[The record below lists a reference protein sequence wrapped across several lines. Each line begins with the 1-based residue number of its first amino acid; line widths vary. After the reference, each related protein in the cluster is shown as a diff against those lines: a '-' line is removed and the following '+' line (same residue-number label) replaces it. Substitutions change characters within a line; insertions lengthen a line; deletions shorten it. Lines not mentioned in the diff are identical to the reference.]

1 MPGFRVSDS
10 GASQQWMVVQASGRT
25 VDIEPMTPS
34 QELRTAAPG
43 LVFISLES
51 LPDADEPAGAVLQA
65 AARATRS

>member
-1 MPGFRVSDS
+1 MQGFRVSDS

-34 QELRTAAPG
+34 QELRTTAPG
-43 LVFISLES
+43 LVFIGLEN
-51 LPDADEPAGAVLQA
+51 LPEADEPAGAVRQA